1 MKQPLQL
8 PIHVNPPRHGR
19 RAREGTPRKVL
30 LHQPAKVKHGS
41 QARQVS
47 PSPTCPTKRPVMPWS
62 AVRED
67 LSQLLH
73 RGIGSHARSIAIMP
87 LSKELQNPAVI
98 SLVASKLWTL
108 KQIYLHYCAVDHVA
122 SDYSGSAKSTPT
134 RSHSRAPPMPSS
146 ESAPASASLSEE
158 EHSGGPAAMGYRPM
172 VGTRDLEKVKGGTLD
187 MADTGLR
194 LATWCVFLRN
204 FDLLAMGGGPGRSLE
219 ARARQRN
226 RRVENEFKAFARK
239 RTPTGPGS
247 TRGGGSPIIK
257 RGTEEQQSHES
268 DGRSGGASGSAE
280 EASSLKKVL
289 EAEMRKRR
297 EKVPRDQLTLH
308 QACRVFYT
316 ANFGLAGD
324 DDVTV
329 LNFEEFVDAL
339 CHLALVLFPL
349 ETITHKVQQ
358 AKDDFNTTTFTG
370 CTKGQ
375 QRVGRR
381 FQMRAPWSR
390 LIPSPYT
397 KMKPNGNNGTATS
410 NNNGDACDDA
420 GSSSN
425 TMKQSNNNEQ
435 SHSSSE
441 PAHSSSEAEAPAT
454 AAAAPGIGVPVVKR
468 VNQRAQGTQKKTRLL
483 IKAGTGFRYCPSE
496 RRSHYPYL
504 RGRGGES
511 SIISEPPWG
520 SVSLSLQ
527 IDSHSSDTH
536 GWVTG
541 PSPPNHQSSDGAA
554 PCSRGEPT
562 ARVASP
568 RSPPPDS
575 ISPSLLLTPPTPANT
590 LPSKTHSRTCAN
602 TNATSS
608 PTSDPKVES
617 KGLLASPISVK
628 THEETLKCRS
638 LDHSPRMANAEVA
651 RANVQQQRHS
661 PECRSVQWTAASSSS
676 DDDDED
682 EEDNIMRTPASP
694 RPRALKQDEQRE
706 PTTPPLAK
714 TEPRTPHGRT
724 NATAAIPTWNA
735 LQKSLEHEKWR
746 ANAQRVAVAHALAI
760 PRLCFPPGNR
770 LVREYRQEKIM
781 SRVGHI
787 LGDGGAHQP
796 TPPSRQHS
804 IARRKGAG
812 KIQSGLMVGGVSS
825 AGEKA
830 KEKGLLHQKS
840 FGAGGFSSADVS
852 GRRVEHGDVVGG
864 DDVDAS
870 SSDEDGANDQCEDTE
885 NEAGGGL
892 DLLSLWTPDTTAQ
905 GEPDVTGDQVVARR
919 SVHWPEQSTVIESPL
934 AHDVHSLGG
943 GYQALPEVCRRSLGR
958 MFCLDQVSSNRS
970 HLLDHHYWWIE
981 SQACTAALVHQI
993 ACSN

>member
-1 MKQPLQL
+1 
-8 PIHVNPPRHGR
+8 
-19 RAREGTPRKVL
+19 
-30 LHQPAKVKHGS
+30 
-41 QARQVS
+41 
-47 PSPTCPTKRPVMPWS
+47 
-62 AVRED
+62 
-67 LSQLLH
+67 
-73 RGIGSHARSIAIMP
+73 
-87 LSKELQNPAVI
+87 
-98 SLVASKLWTL
+98 
-108 KQIYLHYCAVDHVA
+108 
-122 SDYSGSAKSTPT
+122 
-134 RSHSRAPPMPSS
+134 
-146 ESAPASASLSEE
+146 
-158 EHSGGPAAMGYRPM
+158 
-172 VGTRDLEKVKGGTLD
+172 
-187 MADTGLR
+187 
-194 LATWCVFLRN
+194 
-204 FDLLAMGGGPGRSLE
+204 
-219 ARARQRN
+219 
-226 RRVENEFKAFARK
+226 
-239 RTPTGPGS
+239 
-247 TRGGGSPIIK
+247 
-257 RGTEEQQSHES
+257 
-268 DGRSGGASGSAE
+268 
-280 EASSLKKVL
+280 
-289 EAEMRKRR
+289 
-297 EKVPRDQLTLH
+297 
-308 QACRVFYT
+308 
-316 ANFGLAGD
+316 
-324 DDVTV
+324 
-329 LNFEEFVDAL
+329 
-339 CHLALVLFPL
+339 
-349 ETITHKVQQ
+349 
-358 AKDDFNTTTFTG
+358 
-370 CTKGQ
+370 
-375 QRVGRR
+375 
-381 FQMRAPWSR
+381 
-390 LIPSPYT
+390 
-397 KMKPNGNNGTATS
+397 MKPNGNNGTATS

-425 TMKQSNNNEQ
+425 TIKQSNNNEQ

-943 GYQALPEVCRRSLGR
+943 GYQALPEP
-958 MFCLDQVSSNRS
+958 
-970 HLLDHHYWWIE
+970 
-981 SQACTAALVHQI
+981 ALVQLVWAVTRAIAPPGNDLPKVTMVRYCPPNEREQRLTGATRNDDGTATNNQIFDAVGSSDFFGGRSTFQSRDELEAMACLAEPRARFSGYMQRLETDQNPPRTERMQTAGTQGPMVAVAITDSPKATKGGWGSTSIHDAMAAARRDSKIMVGGTMPLPPTMKQTDEDHTQRIQNAGSTPRPRVARKPSTQSRIGTEQHSDGLGVVASSGMDMALEFKAKGTPMNNDDSTLCKVDAGHTPRHQSKAKNPLVAEAYAKHASLQKTASPTPAKSELI
-993 ACSN
+993 DTRLEAVMRAV